1 MSKIKHTTKYYDVG
15 VSEFYKG
22 GDITSLSEKIPYNE
36 ANSQPYFDAQNG
48 FLDTMDKETD
58 ALAMI
63 RRITTN

>member
-1 MSKIKHTTKYYDVG
+1 MENNKYYDAG
-15 VSEFYKG
+15 VSEFYNG

-36 ANSQPYFDAQNG
+36 ANSQPYYDAQNG

-58 ALAMI
+58 ALAMV